1 MVRKSARKTMAENNF
16 WKSANRNRDNYLGW
30 QSAERRDVEVT
41 FGLVKRNAWFG
52 GTFWLGKEECM
63 VWRQYLVW

>member
-41 FGLVKRNAWFG
+41 FGSVKRNAWFG
-52 GTFWLGKEECM
+52 GNIWFGKEECI
-63 VWRQYLVW
+63 VWRQNLVW